1 MLRCCIAE
9 LANIGAR
16 YNRVPNNRVP
26 IIVFHVQLLRFY
38 HVDFGA
44 EMTYVSEKAFDV
56 STGGLVE
63 IPKTQRRILLGDI
76 GATNARFAELIDG
89 ELGRVTSFQVARFAK
104 FEDALKTY
112 LSDCAS
118 AQGFT
123 QGFTLGLLAVA
134 GPIDHGRATLT
145 NTSWLI
151 DQRELTASFGF
162 DVQLVNDFQAVA
174 YSLPSLAAAD
184 LVRIGRGE
192 AEKGAAKVALGPGS
206 GLGVACLV
214 EHEGERL
221 VIPSEGGHA
230 SLAGNSDREDAVIK
244 VLRRRF
250 GHASAERAIS
260 GPGLENIFQ
269 AIATVDGL
277 DMPQMGAAQI
287 TQRAL
292 KNECKLADEALGT
305 FCALLGSFAGNVALA
320 FSSRGG
326 VYIAGGISPRIVD
339 FLARSQ
345 FRARFEGKGRFRG
358 YLEQVPSY
366 VIVHPAAAFV
376 GLKFR
381 VEHP

>member
-9 LANIGAR
+9 LANISAR
-16 YNRVPNNRVP
+16 YHRVPNNRVS
-26 IIVFHVQLLRFY
+26 FHVQLLRFY
-38 HVDFGA
+38 DVDFGA
-44 EMTYVSEKAFDV
+44 EMTYVSEKAFGV

-104 FEDALKTY
+104 FEDVLKTY

-118 AQGFT
+118 A

-145 NTSWLI
+145 NTSWLV
-151 DQRELTASFGF
+151 DPRELKVSFGF

-184 LVRIGRGE
+184 LVQIGQGE

-214 EHEGERL
+214 EHEGERI

-244 VLRRRF
+244 VLRGRF

-269 AIATVDGL
+269 AIATLDGL
-277 DMPQMGAAQI
+277 DMPQMSAAQI

-345 FRARFEGKGRFRG
+345 FRARFEGKGRFRA

>member
-1 MLRCCIAE
+1 
-9 LANIGAR
+9 
-16 YNRVPNNRVP
+16 
-26 IIVFHVQLLRFY
+26 
-38 HVDFGA
+38 
-44 EMTYVSEKAFDV
+44 MTYVSEKAFGV

-63 IPKTQRRILLGDI
+63 IPNTQRRILLGDI

-89 ELGRVTSFQVARFAK
+89 QLGSVTSFQVACFAR
-104 FEDALKTY
+104 FEDVLKTY
-112 LSDCAS
+112 LSDYAS
-118 AQGFT
+118 VQGFT
-123 QGFTLGLLAVA
+123 DALLAIA

-145 NTSWLI
+145 NTPWLV
-151 DQRELTASFGF
+151 DSHDLKVSFGF

-174 YSLPSLAAAD
+174 YSLPSLAMAD
-184 LVRIGRGE
+184 LAQIGHGK
-192 AEKGAAKVALGPGS
+192 AEKGAPKVALGPGS

-214 EHEGERL
+214 EHKGEFL

-269 AIATVDGL
+269 AIAAVDGL
-277 DMPQMGAAQI
+277 AMPQMNAAQI

-292 KNECKLADEALGT
+292 KNECKLADEALGI

-320 FSSRGG
+320 FAARGG
-326 VYIAGGISPRIVD
+326 TYIAGGISPRIVD
-339 FLARSQ
+339 FLARSK
-345 FRARFEGKGRFRG
+345 FRSRFEGKGRFQG
-358 YLEQVPSY
+358 YLEQIPSY